1 MLLLVELV
9 VVDDEDEGDVED
21 GERDANKLRQ
31 GTGVAVLHFTLL
43 MTHMTSSDETPHLP
57 FPSATDLRFL

>member
-1 MLLLVELV
+1 
-9 VVDDEDEGDVED
+9 VDDEDEGDVED

-31 GTGVAVLHFTLL
+31 GTGVAVLHFTQL